1 MLSCVV
7 NIRYLDGRSGL
18 VLTAHELNHR
28 YDLVRCRGV
37 LKRMEITKKGRRGD
51 GRDGS
56 QRSKVGSDQT
66 QGDGSV
72 TD

>member
-37 LKRMEITKKGRRGD
+37 LKGMEITKKRAQRGRT
-51 GRDGS
+51 GRVAAEQG
-56 QRSKVGSDQT
+56 GSDQT